1 MVQYIFTPWRD
12 RSELLMVR
20 RQFYPAGG
28 RTGQSQDFMFS
39 TPDEKEASS
48 SAVARVSMWMQR
60 GNCPHLVESTALL
73 VAAILD
79 DQRQSSSS
87 GFGGGSAYAAR
98 AAYSAAFSRFVTGLL
113 DSQQNTVRKMSM
125 YDLAKSVGL
134 PATFVELRHQATH
147 EELPSLIRLRTA
159 AGKALDW
166 IWEYYWRKLATDE
179 EEYED
184 GQVRGAIRTAGKQE
198 GGSKRA
204 STGAVTTESEKSK
217 RRRVNNS
224 TEEDEKPLQETLVQ
238 YLTVGDVMLEDL
250 EGEITKFGTRKV
262 LDALGRIVDSAI
274 NPRILRR
281 AMALEKA
288 ITIDL
293 GVDLE
298 VGEEEGVEEVEQE
311 TAAANDHVD
320 KGKQKEEEVL
330 RPNWSLYDEEEWV
343 PKPIGVV

>member
-39 TPDEKEASS
+39 TTDEQEGSS

-184 GQVRGAIRTAGKQE
+184 GQ
-198 GGSKRA
+198 
-204 STGAVTTESEKSK
+204 
-217 RRRVNNS
+217 
-224 TEEDEKPLQETLVQ
+224 DEKPLQETLVQ
-238 YLTVGDVMLEDL
+238 YLAVGDVMLEDL
-250 EGEITKFGTRKV
+250 EGEITKFGMRKV

-274 NPRILRR
+274 DPRILRR
-281 AMALEKA
+281 AMALEKV
-288 ITIDL
+288 ITMDL
-293 GVDLE
+293 GDDLE
-298 VGEEEGVEEVEQE
+298 VGEEKGVEEVEQE
-311 TAAANDHVD
+311 TSAANDHVD
-320 KGKQKEEEVL
+320 KGKQKEEVL
-330 RPNWSLYDEEEWV
+330 RPSWSLYDEEEWV